1 MRVITNGG
9 IKIGAGRKTF
19 VAFNTLFMIFI
30 SFVTV
35 APFINML
42 ATSFSSSTAVMA
54 GRVSF
59 LPVNFELESYQRILK
74 ESRFWTGYKNTL
86 IYTVLGTFISMCMTI
101 LCAYPLSRKD
111 FYGRKPLLFMMIF
124 TMYFGGGLIPNYL
137 LMTNIGLKG
146 TMWAV
151 LLPGAIGVYNM
162 LVMRTFFNGIS
173 ESLIEAAEID
183 GLGQFMVLIR
193 IVLPL
198 SKAILATMI
207 LFYAVGYW
215 NDWFGALLYL
225 RNNQYPV
232 TLFLRDITM
241 GVTLR
246 AQSGQAIQGVDTVVG
261 ATLQAATVM
270 LVTVP
275 ILCIYPFIQKHF
287 VQGVMIGSIKE

>member
-9 IKIGAGRKTF
+9 IKIGSGRKVF
-19 VAFNTLFMIFI
+19 VVFNTLFMIFI

-42 ATSFSSSTAVMA
+42 AMSFSSSTAVMA

-59 LPVNFELESYQRILK
+59 LPINFELESYQRILK
-74 ESRFWTGYKNTL
+74 EARFWTGYKNTL
-86 IYTVLGTFISMCMTI
+86 IYTVLGTSISMCMTI

-111 FYGRKPLLFMMIF
+111 FYGRKPLLFMMVF

-137 LMTNIGLKG
+137 LMTNLGLRG
-146 TMWAV
+146 SMWAV

-162 LVMRTFFNGIS
+162 LVMRTFFSGIS

-193 IVLPL
+193 IILPL